1 MTQTVLKQ
9 PTLVKTRRHLR
20 EALAQLRRDGRTVG
34 LVPTMGAL
42 HQGHLSLVRASV
54 RACEATVVTIFVN
67 PTQFAPGEDF
77 EKYPRSLDA
86 DVEKLAAEGAD
97 LVFAPDARAIYRGGH
112 STFVEPPAVAAAL
125 EGKCRPGH
133 FRGVCTVVLKLFH
146 LIPADV
152 AFFGRKD
159 YQQSLVIRR
168 MVEDFDLPIQ
178 IRVCPT
184 VREVDGLAM
193 SSRNEYLSPDERR
206 RALAISQALQKAKNL
221 RAAGEHDAQRVLDD
235 MRQILNDA
243 GITRIDY
250 VALADPETLENRP
263 TLDEPCVALIAAYV
277 GKTRLIDNLPL
288 G

>member
-193 SSRNEYLSPDERR
+193 SSRNEYLSPVERR